1 VINKLKDAKYF
12 NKLDLI
18 WGYNNV
24 QIKKEDEWKAAFLM
38 NKRLFKP
45 KVIYFKLYNSL
56 EILQRMI
63 NSIFRELLHE
73 EVLANY
79 MDNFIIPVKMRKK
92 LEERMIQFLK
102 IAEKHNLCFKW
113 LKCNFDVEKIPI
125 LEVVVG

>member
-38 NKRLFKP
+38 NERLFKP

-92 LEERMIQFLK
+92 LEERMI
-102 IAEKHNLCFKW
+102 
-113 LKCNFDVEKIPI
+113 
-125 LEVVVG
+125 